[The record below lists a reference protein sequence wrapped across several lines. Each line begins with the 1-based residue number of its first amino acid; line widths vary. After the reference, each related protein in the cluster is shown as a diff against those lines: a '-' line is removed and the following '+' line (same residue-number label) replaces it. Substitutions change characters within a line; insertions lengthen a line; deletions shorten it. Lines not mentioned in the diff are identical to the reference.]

1 VRRRLLFLAV
11 PVLAAIGFALPS
23 AQADSVCLNAHVEVN
38 GQVLVD
44 QAQCQEL
51 PAPPAL
57 P

>member
-1 VRRRLLFLAV
+1 MRRRLLFLAV
-11 PVLAAIGFALPS
+11 PVLAAVGFALPS
-23 AQADSVCLNAHVEVN
+23 AQASSVCLNAHVEVN

-51 PAPPAL
+51 PAPPA